1 MFEKRKLASAITLAL
16 ALPTTMSVEVAHA
29 AASFTTGS
37 VETADVSTEPA
48 YCNSVAVGTAGAQG
62 VINTGAT
69 YITYATEL
77 FGSGS
82 VVLPTATAPEKWP
95 AVIYTTDGDIS
106 KSFNMTFSL
115 SNGASFAD
123 TVLCAD
129 NDALNGTSP
138 NTGSITTTSA
148 AGETVTYKIQINTND
163 TSGDTVFD
171 TGSKLV
177 LAYKLTNTQALA
189 TADEDI
195 EMTADLRTITVPPTP
210 VNPAL
215 TTTVAKSATAIS
227 AKITPQASGTV
238 KISVA
243 SESKEFTGTAESY
256 QNSTTAEIGLLE
268 VKQAAE
274 IKREDG
280 INNFEIGS
288 GKIELDGTTL
298 VIENGQFDA
307 SKASPGK
314 VFLANTGDDTL
325 IGEAAETVDE
335 DGTATFELSSD
346 EVASII
352 SVTGG
357 GNDVGIRFQV
367 DGKTPINS
375 VENPPPATFTLAYDE
390 ATIAGLEVGPVDLRK
405 IFQDGTKCTVYN
417 VPNTAA
423 QDDLSI
429 LITNDSVLSAELTLT
444 LDDQDGNEL
453 FKGPIGPLEAWKT
466 MRVSSEDLERLMQGV
481 AIDPPAPITWDQPL
495 WTKRGVLYISTT
507 IPKIE
512 ILALLRDKASNI
524 NSNLSTG
531 ASGVACEN

>member
-16 ALPTTMSVEVAHA
+16 ALPTTMSVEVVQA
-29 AASFTTGS
+29 AASFATGN
-37 VETADVSTEPA
+37 VETTDVSIDA
-48 YCNSVAVGTAGAQG
+48 NYCASIAPGTAAGQG

-69 YITYATEL
+69 HITYATEL

-82 VVLPTATAPEKWP
+82 VTLPDDSTTGKWP

-123 TVLCAD
+123 TVLCGD
-129 NDALNGTSP
+129 DKALDGSGT
-138 NTGSITTTSA
+138 NTGDISTTADS
-148 AGETVTYKIQINTND
+148 GETVTYKIQINTC
-163 TSGDTVFD
+163 TGIGGDTVFNH
-171 TGSKLV
+171 GSKLV

-189 TADEDI
+189 VADEDI
-195 EMTADLRTITVPPTP
+195 EMMADLRTITVPPTP

-227 AKITPQASGTV
+227 AKITPQATGTV
-238 KISVA
+238 KISVG
-243 SESKEFTGTAESY
+243 SESKEFVGTAESY

-268 VKQAAE
+268 VKQVASY
-274 IKREDG
+274 KRADG
-280 INNFEIGS
+280 INDFAIGS
-288 GKIELDGTTL
+288 GKVELDGTTL
-298 VIENGQFDA
+298 VIESGQFDA

-314 VFLANTGDDTL
+314 VFLANTGDDA
-325 IGEAAETVDE
+325 IIAEAETVDD
-335 DGTATFELSSD
+335 DGTATFELDSD

-375 VENPPPATFTLAYDE
+375 VENPPPATFTLSYDD
-390 ATIAGLEVGPVDLRK
+390 ATIAGLEVGPVDLKK
-405 IFQDGTKCTVYN
+405 IFPDGTKCTVYN
-417 VPNTAA
+417 VPNTKA

-429 LITNDSVLSAELTLT
+429 LITNDSMLSAELTLT

-453 FKGPIGPLEAWKT
+453 FKGPVGPLDAWNT
-466 MRVSSEDLERLMQGV
+466 MRVSSEDLERLMKGV
-481 AIDPPAPITWDQPL
+481 ALDAPITWETEQPL
-495 WTKRGVLYISTT
+495 WTKRGVLYINTI

-512 ILALLRDKASNI
+512 VLALLRDKASNI